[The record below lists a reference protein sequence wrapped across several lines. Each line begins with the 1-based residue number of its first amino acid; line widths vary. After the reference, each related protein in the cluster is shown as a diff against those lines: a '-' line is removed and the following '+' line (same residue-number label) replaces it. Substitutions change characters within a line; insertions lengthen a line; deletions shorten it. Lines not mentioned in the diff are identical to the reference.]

1 MDLNMN
7 STHEFKIE
15 KKERKKNRKERKTW
29 PCPELCNN
37 KIDPSSADKLLAEG

>member
-7 STHEFKIE
+7 STHEFKKE

-37 KIDPSSADKLLAEG
+37 KIDPSSVDKLLAEG